1 MNDSMVQ
8 KEEFTT
14 RCQRVLQVARQL
26 FQGKPDWVTFFRET
40 LGVSGAA
47 RSVFPDQ
54 AEYIN
59 FEKSREYAEIQN
71 MVLQLRNRKIPGGGA
86 NEPTRVITVRL
97 PESLHEAL
105 KAEAA
110 DHGTSMNKLCISKL
124 LQVLSDSLSPQQRQQ
139 AIAALQQRQQQ
150 MTAAKP
156 APAPAPQPAA
166 VSTPA
171 PQAQPPA
178 SPQFRSTYSQQPQ
191 QQQSQLRQPG
201 TNPGMPGQ

>member
-1 MNDSMVQ
+1 MNDVMIQ
-8 KEEFTT
+8 KDEFTT

-54 AEYIN
+54 QEYIS

-124 LQVLSDSLSPQQRQQ
+124 LQVLNDSMTPAQRQQ
-139 AIAALQQRQQQ
+139 AMAALQRQQQ
-150 MTAAKP
+150 LATKP
-156 APAPAPQPAA
+156 APAPAQAPQPTMVNPVAK
-166 VSTPA
+166 PA
-171 PQAQPPA
+171 LQAQPPA
-178 SPQFRSTYSQQPQ
+178 SPQFRSTYTQPQ
-191 QQQSQLRQPG
+191 QAPAKPG
-201 TNPGMPGQ
+201 TNPGMMGQ